1 MRRPPKKSCRLL
13 HRWLDGPPGQEPS
26 PARRVSPF
34 AAYLAHLCD
43 EFPGRLPTEIL
54 DERDRLPEGLLDE
67 IVNTRQY
74 VRAYHAWNA
83 NPTVEGDLVDLVKEI
98 SFELV
103 QAAID
108 DGQ

>member
-34 AAYLAHLCD
+34 AAYLGSLCD

-54 DERDRLPEGLLDE
+54 AERDRLPCGLLDE
-67 IVNTRQY
+67 IIASRHY
-74 VRAYHAWNA
+74 VRAYHAWHQ
-83 NPTVEGDLVDLVKEI
+83 NPKVEGDLVDLVKAI

-103 QAAID
+103 QDEID
-108 DGQ
+108 AQE